1 MLSFWAGV
9 AGTLQRIAG
18 ESLCNTNSIC
28 ICSIG
33 GVVVVV
39 VVLVIVVV
47 VVVTVVYW
55 WWFWFGRSGLVR

>member
-47 VVVTVVYW
+47 V
-55 WWFWFGRSGLVR
+55 LVLW